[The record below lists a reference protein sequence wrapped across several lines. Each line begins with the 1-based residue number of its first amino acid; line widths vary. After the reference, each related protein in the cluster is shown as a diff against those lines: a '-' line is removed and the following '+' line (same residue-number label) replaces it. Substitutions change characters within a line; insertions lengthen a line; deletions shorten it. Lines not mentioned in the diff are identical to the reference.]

1 MITILEK
8 SVPFGGGIQI
18 SPNKSISL
26 EQPLRK
32 ATLPKLIKISLRQHV
47 GMTAEAIVQV
57 GDHVKKGQMIA
68 RPQGYISASIHASTS
83 GSVVE
88 IADYPVPSASGV
100 SSKCILIEADGI
112 DEWFPG
118 KTAIDDYWDISPTDI
133 HNKILESGIV
143 GLGGAGFPSAIKLI
157 PGLNHDIE
165 LLILNA
171 AECEPYI
178 SCDEALIC
186 AYPDKVINGL
196 DILRHTVQ
204 AHECV
209 IGIEENMTNAIKA
222 LTQVIDDLGETSIEL
237 KILPAIYPAGGEKQ
251 LIKSLTGVE
260 VPSRGLPVDIGIV
273 CYNVGTAVAAYDAV
287 MQNEPLISRVV
298 TVTGAG
304 IKQPCNLEVLIGT
317 PISELIDQCGGV
329 TDTYERSIMGGPMMG
344 FVLKSIDVPII
355 KTTNCILNTA
365 IDEVQLSHQVLPC
378 IRCDECAVACP
389 ASLMPQQLF
398 FYTQTKNY
406 NGLEAYKLFDC
417 IECGCCSYVCPSH
430 IPLVQHYRTAKSEIW
445 ELKRKQRD
453 AEQARHRYQER
464 EARLLGEKQERTI
477 KKETKY
483 KSSFDTSVADKASK
497 QAEIANAVER
507 VKAKRAKSDDKNT

>member
-1 MITILEK
+1 MITVLENP
-8 SVPFGGGIQI
+8 VPFAGGIQI
-18 SPNKSISL
+18 SPNKSSSL
-26 EQPLRK
+26 EQPLKK
-32 ATLPKLIKISLRQHV
+32 ATLPKLITIPLRQHV
-47 GMTAEAIVQV
+47 GMSAEAIVHV
-57 GDHVKKGQMIA
+57 GDRVKKGQMIA
-68 RPQGYISASIHASTS
+68 HPQGYISAPVHASTS

-100 SSKCILIEADGI
+100 SSKCILIEADGK
-112 DEWFPG
+112 DEWFPD
-118 KTAIDDYWDISPTDI
+118 KQVINDYWCLSPSKI
-133 HNKILESGIV
+133 HNMILDAGIV

-186 AYPDKVINGL
+186 AFPDKVINGL
-196 DILRHTVQ
+196 DILRHAVQ

-209 IGIEENMTNAIKA
+209 IGIEENMPNAIKA
-222 LTQVIDDLGETSIEL
+222 LKQAIGDLGETSIDI
-237 KILPAIYPAGGEKQ
+237 KTLPAIYPAGGEKQ

-273 CYNVGTAVAAYDAV
+273 CYNVGTAVAVYDAI
-287 MQNEPLISRVV
+287 MQSEPLISRVV
-298 TVTGAG
+298 TVTGEG
-304 IKQPCNLEVLIGT
+304 VKHPCNLEVLIGT

-344 FVLKSIDVPII
+344 FALKSIDVPII
-355 KTTNCILNTA
+355 KKTNCILNTT
-365 IDEVQLSHQVLPC
+365 IDEVNSSQQVLPC
-378 IRCDECAVACP
+378 IRCDECAVVCP

-406 NGLEAYKLFDC
+406 NGLETYKLFDC

-430 IPLVQHYRTAKSEIW
+430 IPLVQHYRTAKSEVW

-453 AEQARHRYQER
+453 AEQAHHRYQER
-464 EARLLGEKQERTI
+464 EARLQREEQEKMS
-477 KKETKY
+477 KNDMNNN
-483 KSSFDTSVADKASK
+483 SSSDTSSSDKARK

-507 VKAKRAKSDDKNT
+507 VKAKRTKFDDKKT

>member
-1 MITILEK
+1 MISVLEK
-8 SVPFGGGIQI
+8 PVPFGGGIHI
-18 SPNKSISL
+18 PPNKSISL

-32 ATLPKLIKISLRQHV
+32 AELPKLIKIPLRQHI
-47 GMTAEAIVQV
+47 GMPAEVIVQV
-57 GDHVKKGQMIA
+57 GDDVKKGQMIA
-68 RPQGYISASIHASTS
+68 RPEAHISASVHASTS
-83 GSVVE
+83 GTVVE
-88 IADYPVPSASGV
+88 IADYPVPSASGNV
-100 SSKCILIEADGI
+100 SRCIVIEADGK
-112 DEWFPG
+112 DEWFPD
-118 KTAIDDYWDISPTDI
+118 KQAIDDYWDLSPGEI
-133 HNKILESGIV
+133 HNKILEAGIV

-209 IGIEENMTNAIKA
+209 IGIEENMPNAIKA
-222 LTQVIDDLGETSIEL
+222 LNQAIEDLGETSIEI

-260 VPSRGLPVDIGIV
+260 VPSKGLPVDIGIV
-273 CYNVGTAVAAYDAV
+273 VYNVGTAVAAYDAI
-287 MQNEPLISRVV
+287 MQNEPLISRIV
-298 TVTGAG
+298 TITGAG
-304 IKQPCNLEVLIGT
+304 VKQPCNLEVLIGT
-317 PISELIDQCGGV
+317 PISDLIDQCGGF

-344 FVLKSIDVPII
+344 FALQSIDVPII

-365 IDEVQLSHQVLPC
+365 IDEVQSSQQVLPC

-430 IPLVQHYRTAKSEIW
+430 IPLVQHYRTAKAGIW
-445 ELKRKQRD
+445 ELMRKQRD

-464 EARLLGEKQERTI
+464 EVRLQREEQERI
-477 KKETKY
+477 SSKKMKS
-483 KSSFDTSVADKASK
+483 KSSFDTSVSDKASK